1 MEKFSSFYL
10 DVFRK
15 KFFKGFLFHGDPE
28 KFHGPFSW
36 PAGSNPPNPTPVRQH
51 PINRF
56 RKKNRET
63 LKCLWAHFSWEM
75 GVSDYTSGK
84 LFEKHR
90 KQSGG
95 AHKKR
100 NPDPDRYLFFS
111 FVSFFSGSI
120 SRERRRMLLAAVW
133 HQRRKEEDGPMT
145 HLGEGGKR
153 VENVFFPPF
162 PTTSVCMPEAPRGNT
177 FSPGAKLF
185 LFRAK
190 SLKNLSTV
198 YVTKCNTVLSCT
210 LKFGNLSFGIRRR
223 RQHKKGANFI
233 GPPLLISRPA
243 HISPLF

>member
-153 VENVFFPPF
+153 GENVFFPPRPYYFRMHARGAAGGTLF
-162 PTTSVCMPEAPRGNT
+162 PQVPNYSFFAQ
-177 FSPGAKLF
+177 
-185 LFRAK
+185 
-190 SLKNLSTV
+190 NL
-198 YVTKCNTVLSCT
+198 
-210 LKFGNLSFGIRRR
+210 
-223 RQHKKGANFI
+223 
-233 GPPLLISRPA
+233 
-243 HISPLF
+243 